1 MIRVKEVSVIGDDGE
16 HLGTIPTEEA
26 LSMAEDRD
34 MDLVEV
40 ASNSNPPVCRI
51 MDYGKHKYKAS
62 KKAHEAKKNQKIVHV
77 KEVKFRPNTDQHDF
91 DFKLKHVQRFLE
103 AGDKA
108 KVVIFFKGR
117 EIVHREFGQR
127 VLERVAKQTE
137 DLAVIE
143 QTAKQEGRT
152 LVMILAP
159 KSFKSKKGA
168 PSKTP
173 KPAVDKTEIKTEA
186 KTEAKSEE
194 KNEAKTEVKTDAPET
209 QVTSEES
216 STEAVV
222 PNNE

>member
-1 MIRVKEVSVIGDDGE
+1 MNKMIRVKEVSVIGDDGE

-40 ASNSNPPVCRI
+40 AANSNPPVCRI

-103 AGDKA
+103 NGDKA

-117 EIVHREFGQR
+117 EIVHREFGQK
-127 VLERVAKQTE
+127 VLERVAEQTE
-137 DLAVIE
+137 DIAVIE

-159 KSFKSKKGA
+159 KSFKTKKGS

-173 KPAVDKTEIKTEA
+173 KPAVGKA
-186 KTEAKSEE
+186 EE
-194 KNEAKTEVKTDAPET
+194 KTDVPET
-209 QVTSEES
+209 QEAPEKTSEET

-222 PNNE
+222 PNNES

>member
-40 ASNSNPPVCRI
+40 AANSNPPVCRI
-51 MDYGKHKYKAS
+51 MDFGKHKYKAS

-103 AGDKA
+103 SGDKA

-137 DLAVIE
+137 DIAVIE

-159 KSFKSKKGA
+159 KSFKTKKGS
-168 PSKTP
+168 PSKNP
-173 KPAVDKTEIKTEA
+173 KPAVE

-194 KNEAKTEVKTDAPET
+194 KKDAPESAVVKTEVKTDVPET
-209 QVTSEES
+209 QAASAEP

>member
-1 MIRVKEVSVIGDDGE
+1 MIRVQEVSVIGDDGE
-16 HLGTIPTEEA
+16 SLGTIPTEEA
-26 LSMAEDRD
+26 ISMAEDRSL
-34 MDLVEV
+34 DLVEV
-40 ASNSNPPVCRI
+40 APNANPPVCRI

-103 AGDKA
+103 NGDKA

-117 EIVHREFGQR
+117 EIIHREFGQR
-127 VLERVAKQTE
+127 VLERVAEKTE
-137 DLAVIE
+137 DIAIIE
-143 QTAKQEGRT
+143 QSAKQEGRT

-168 PSKTP
+168 QAKVP
-173 KPAVDKTEIKTEA
+173 KQPVTKNTDANEEKLP
-186 KTEAKSEE
+186 SEE
-194 KNEAKTEVKTDAPET
+194 LENKTA
-209 QVTSEES
+209 
-216 STEAVV
+216 V

>member
-40 ASNSNPPVCRI
+40 AANSNPPVCRI

-103 AGDKA
+103 NGDKA

-117 EIVHREFGQR
+117 EIVHREFGQK
-127 VLERVAKQTE
+127 VLERVAEQTE
-137 DLAVIE
+137 DIAVIE

-159 KSFKSKKGA
+159 KSFKTKKGSA
-168 PSKTP
+168 SKTS
-173 KPAVDKTEIKTEA
+173 KPAVDK
-186 KTEAKSEE
+186 SEE
-194 KNEAKTEVKTDAPET
+194 KTDVPET
-209 QVTSEES
+209 QAAPEKTSEET

-222 PNNE
+222 PNNES

>member
-40 ASNSNPPVCRI
+40 AANSNPPVCRI
-51 MDYGKHKYKAS
+51 MDFGKHKYKAS

-159 KSFKSKKGA
+159 KSFKSKKGT
-168 PSKTP
+168 PSKSP
-173 KPAVDKTEIKTEA
+173 KPAVVKTVV
-186 KTEAKSEE
+186 
-194 KNEAKTEVKTDAPET
+194 KTEVKTDAPEI
-209 QVTSEES
+209 QAASAEP

>member
-40 ASNSNPPVCRI
+40 AANSNPPVCRI

-103 AGDKA
+103 NGDKA

-117 EIVHREFGQR
+117 EIVHREFGQK
-127 VLERVAKQTE
+127 VLERVAEQTE
-137 DLAVIE
+137 DIAVIE

-159 KSFKSKKGA
+159 KSFKSKKGSPA
-168 PSKTP
+168 KNP
-173 KPAVDKTEIKTEA
+173 KPAVAAADKTET
-186 KTEAKSEE
+186 
-194 KNEAKTEVKTDAPET
+194 KTDAPET
-209 QVTSEES
+209 QETSEES

-222 PNNE
+222 PNNES

>member
-26 LSMAEDRD
+26 LSMAEDRG

-40 ASNSNPPVCRI
+40 AANSNPPVCRI

-91 DFKLKHVQRFLE
+91 DFKLKHVTRFLE
-103 AGDKA
+103 NGDKA

-117 EIVHREFGQR
+117 EIVHREFGQK
-127 VLERVAKQTE
+127 VLERVAEQTE
-137 DLAVIE
+137 DIAVIE

-159 KSFKSKKGA
+159 KSFKSKKGS
-168 PSKTP
+168 PSKNP
-173 KPAVDKTEIKTEA
+173 KPAVAAADKAEVKTEE
-186 KTEAKSEE
+186 
-194 KNEAKTEVKTDAPET
+194 KTDAPET
-209 QVTSEES
+209 QETSEES

-222 PNNE
+222 PNNES

>member
-16 HLGTIPTEEA
+16 LLGTIPTEEA
-26 LSMAEDRD
+26 ISMAEDRSL
-34 MDLVEV
+34 DLVEV
-40 ASNSNPPVCRI
+40 APNANPPVCRI

-103 AGDKA
+103 NGDKA

-117 EIVHREFGQR
+117 EIIHREFGQR
-127 VLERVAKQTE
+127 VLERVAEKTE
-137 DLAVIE
+137 DIAIIE
-143 QTAKQEGRT
+143 QSAKQEGRT

-159 KSFKSKKGA
+159 KNVKTKKG
-168 PSKTP
+168 TQLTVP
-173 KPAVDKTEIKTEA
+173 KPAITK
-186 KTEAKSEE
+186 
-194 KNEAKTEVKTDAPET
+194 KTDANEKKLP
-209 QVTSEES
+209 SEELG
-216 STEAVV
+216 TKAAV